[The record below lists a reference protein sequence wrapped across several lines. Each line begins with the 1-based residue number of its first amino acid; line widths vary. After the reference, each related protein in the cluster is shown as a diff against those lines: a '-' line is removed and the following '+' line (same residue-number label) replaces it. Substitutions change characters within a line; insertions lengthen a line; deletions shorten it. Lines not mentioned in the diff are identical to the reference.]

1 MKHLRWIFILL
12 VLLVVVIIVVQ
23 NYGALATKVSFRADF
38 MFWEGESPG
47 IPLSLVAII
56 TFFIG
61 VIFSGSYGMAERFRL
76 KKQIRS
82 LLSEAKEKDKELNSL
97 RNLPVT
103 TENIDTD

>member
-1 MKHLRWIFILL
+1 MKHLRWIFVLL

-23 NYGALATKVSFRADF
+23 NYESLATKVSFRADF
-38 MFWEGESPG
+38 MFWDGETPG

-76 KKQIRS
+76 KKQIKS
-82 LLSEAKEKDKELNSL
+82 LLNEAKEKDEELNSL

-103 TENIDTD
+103 TENIEAD

>member
-1 MKHLRWIFILL
+1 MKHLRWIFVLL

-23 NYGALATKVSFRADF
+23 NYESLATKVSFRANF
-38 MFWEGESPG
+38 MFWSGESPG

-61 VIFSGSYGMAERFRL
+61 VIFSGSYGMVERFRL
-76 KKQIRS
+76 KKQIKV
-82 LLSEAKEKDKELNSL
+82 LVNEAKERDEELNSL

-103 TENIDTD
+103 TENKDTD

>member
-1 MKHLRWIFILL
+1 MKHVRWILVLL

-23 NYGALATKVSFRADF
+23 NYEALATKVIFRADF
-38 MFWEGESPG
+38 MFWDGETPG

-76 KKQIRS
+76 KKRIKA
-82 LLSEAKEKDKELNSL
+82 LVNEAKEKDKELNSL

-103 TENIDTD
+103 SENIDTD

>member
-1 MKHLRWIFILL
+1 MKHLRWIFVLL

-23 NYGALATKVSFRADF
+23 NYEALATKVSFRADF
-38 MFWEGESPG
+38 MFWNGDTPG

-76 KKQIRS
+76 KKQIKS
-82 LLSEAKEKDKELNSL
+82 LMNEANEKDKELNSL

-103 TENIDTD
+103 SEDIDTE

>member
-1 MKHLRWIFILL
+1 MKHLRWIFVLL

-23 NYGALATKVSFRADF
+23 NYEALARNVSFKANF
-38 MFWEGESPG
+38 MIWEGETPG

-56 TFFIG
+56 AFLIG

-76 KKQIRS
+76 KKQIRT
-82 LLSEAKEKDKELNSL
+82 LLNEAKEKDKELSSL

-103 TENIDTD
+103 TEDIDTD